1 MYVWL
6 ILCRALFCYP
16 ANTQPFCCLGCFTI
30 LQLRAVFFLVVVVV
44 DLLCFWSAFV
54 VTAHVL
60 VSFEWVRETLPHD
73 NRRNKRP
80 AQSTCG
86 GAHTSHSSRQP
97 RIYRIPRTAAN
108 LVRRSFTAEKM
119 SKTLNEVRLHNVNV
133 KKDGEWQ
140 VEVLCADNK
149 VKLSFA

>member
-1 MYVWL
+1 MCGWYCAA
-6 ILCRALFCYP
+6 LCSVIQQIHSHFAASAALRYCNCVLF
-16 ANTQPFCCLGCFTI
+16 
-30 LQLRAVFFLVVVVV
+30 FFLVVVVV

-60 VSFEWVRETLPHD
+60 VSFEWVRETRPHD

-119 SKTLNEVRLHNVNV
+119 SKTLNELRLHNVNV